1 MPPEG
6 VVARALEY
14 VGLLFFLCLASTF
27 PFWVAAQ
34 LARSEYRRLL
44 SALAFSM
51 RLFFYSVCLL
61 CILVTLRSFDLAPR
75 DPRSTLFGWIHL
87 GGTFLIC
94 APSAWRAFRVKGVR
108 LFLLL
113 LVGWSLCAVL
123 LGLGMAAGEAFADRI
138 VNLPRYLSR
147 A

>member
-1 MPPEG
+1 MPPDG
-6 VVARALEY
+6 AVARALEY

-34 LARSEYRRLL
+34 LARSEYRRLM

-51 RLFFYSVCLL
+51 RVFFYSVCLL
-61 CILVTLRSFDLAPR
+61 CILVALRSFDLAPR

-87 GGTFLIC
+87 GGTLLIC
-94 APSAWRAFRVKGVR
+94 APSAWRAFRVTRVR
-108 LFLLL
+108 LVLL
-113 LVGWSLCAVL
+113 LVAGWGLCAVL
-123 LGLGMAAGEAFADRI
+123 LGLGIAVSDSFADRI